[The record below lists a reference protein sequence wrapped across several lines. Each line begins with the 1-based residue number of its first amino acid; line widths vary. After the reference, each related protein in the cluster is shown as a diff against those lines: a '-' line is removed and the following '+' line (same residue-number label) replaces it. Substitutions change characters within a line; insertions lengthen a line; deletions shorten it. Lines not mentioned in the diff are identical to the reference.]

1 MRPFLILPLLL
12 TLPLFALLAGIF
24 AGPADAQVICG
35 RYESLTDLLE
45 RRYDEHA
52 VASGL
57 PNNGRSYLEIWASD
71 TGTWSVLVVAPKGPT
86 CLIHSGEDF
95 EFITP
100 PKSGRSS

>member
-24 AGPADAQVICG
+24 AGPADAGVICG
-35 RYESLTDLLE
+35 RYDSLAKLLTS
-45 RRYDEHA
+45 RFDEHA

-57 PNNGRSYLEIWASD
+57 PNEGRSYLEIWASEA
-71 TGTWSVLVVAPKGPT
+71 GTWSVLVVAPKGPT

-95 EFITP
+95 ELLKR

>member
-12 TLPLFALLAGIF
+12 TLPLFALLAGLL
-24 AGPADAQVICG
+24 AGPADAGVLCG
-35 RYESLTDLLE
+35 RYDSLAELLRRFDE
-45 RRYDEHA
+45 RA

-57 PNNGRSYLEIWASD
+57 PNEGRAYLEIWASD
-71 TGTWSVLVVAPKGPT
+71 AGTWSVLVVVPKGPT